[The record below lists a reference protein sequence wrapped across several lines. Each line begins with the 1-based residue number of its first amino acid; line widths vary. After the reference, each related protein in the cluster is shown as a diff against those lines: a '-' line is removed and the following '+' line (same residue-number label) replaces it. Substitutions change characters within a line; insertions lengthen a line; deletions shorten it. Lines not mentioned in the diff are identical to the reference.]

1 MSRGTGAFRMVPL
14 GERGPNFRPE
24 QDYFSVSLVAI
35 HLPGKGFGA
44 QKFAPVIWSSLKHI
58 ALEGEKTLIGVFP
71 AATADKP
78 DFARNDRVQV
88 VDLQLTPRIIAREEL
103 TVDFTLGMVKEK
115 DYLAGAL
122 KVASEMAASPAASFV
137 SQIVPAAAV
146 AKKVVDGVV
155 QTADRIAAALGELLD
170 TDKLQ
175 ALGRYTGTL
184 RAPVASGLVA
194 FTDGREEV
202 GGMQFDAATNQLVN
216 ANGPL
221 KSAYAVLRLQ
231 CEATRPDWMLL
242 PDLNQAWTR
251 IRDAALNGGDIVGAI
266 ELFRITAI
274 TSPDLTRVDAK
285 RLVEAAQQKFA
296 PVLSGAESADGDPGD
311 MAESLSFFLEGAENF
326 TLPAAARTAAT
337 MALPV
342 AFNRALEMVLAHEGG
357 FVDHPADPGGA
368 TNRGV
373 TQATYDAYR
382 KRKGIPKRSVK
393 ELSVDEIK
401 EIYFNGYWRPAMC
414 QEMPNE
420 ALSTLM
426 FDAAVNH
433 GPGQAIKFLQQAA
446 GVPAAECDGKWGPKS
461 RARMIAAAA
470 NISSLIDECLLQRE
484 RFYRLIVERKP
495 QLGAFLRG
503 WMNRLVSL
511 RTYIKPLLI
520 RAPAGPDSESALFE
534 ASPDRSVLRA
544 APPDF
549 SLWEVRAKDPDTI
562 AAQ

>member
-24 QDYFSVSLVAI
+24 QDYFSVALVAI
-35 HLPGKGFGA
+35 HLPGKGLGA
-44 QKFAPVIWSSLKHI
+44 QKFAPVVWSSIKHI
-58 ALEGEKTLIGVFP
+58 ALEGEKTLVGVFP
-71 AATADKP
+71 TATADQP
-78 DFARNDRVQV
+78 DFARKDRVQV

-122 KVASEMAASPAASFV
+122 KVASELAASPAASFV

-146 AKKVVDGVV
+146 ARKVVDGVV
-155 QTADRIAAALGELLD
+155 QTADRIAQALGELLD
-170 TDKLQ
+170 ADKLQ
-175 ALGRYTGTL
+175 ALGRYAGTL

-194 FTDGREEV
+194 FTDAREEI
-202 GGMQFDAATNQLVN
+202 GGMQFDAASNQLVN

-266 ELFRITAI
+266 ELFRITAV

-326 TLPAAARTAAT
+326 TLPTAARTAAT
-337 MALPV
+337 MAMPA
-342 AFNRALEMVLAHEGG
+342 AFNRALEMVLHHEGG

-382 KRKGIPKRSVK
+382 
-393 ELSVDEIK
+393 
-401 EIYFNGYWRPAMC
+401 
-414 QEMPNE
+414 
-420 ALSTLM
+420 
-426 FDAAVNH
+426 
-433 GPGQAIKFLQQAA
+433 
-446 GVPAAECDGKWGPKS
+446 
-461 RARMIAAAA
+461 
-470 NISSLIDECLLQRE
+470 
-484 RFYRLIVERKP
+484 
-495 QLGAFLRG
+495 
-503 WMNRLVSL
+503 
-511 RTYIKPLLI
+511 
-520 RAPAGPDSESALFE
+520 
-534 ASPDRSVLRA
+534 
-544 APPDF
+544 
-549 SLWEVRAKDPDTI
+549 
-562 AAQ
+562 

>member
-1 MSRGTGAFRMVPL
+1 MARGTGAFRMVPL

-44 QKFAPVIWSSLKHI
+44 QKFAPVVWSTVKHI
-58 ALEGEKTLIGVFP
+58 ALEGEKTLVGVFP
-71 AATADKP
+71 TASADKP
-78 DFARNDRVQV
+78 DFACKDRVQV

-103 TVDFTLGMVKEK
+103 TVEFALGMVKEK

-122 KVASEMAASPAASFV
+122 KLAGELASSPAATFI
-137 SQIVPAAAV
+137 SQILPAAAV
-146 AKKVVDGVV
+146 AKTVVDGVV
-155 QTADRIAAALGELLD
+155 QTADRVMQALGELLD
-170 TDKLQ
+170 ADKLQ
-175 ALGRYTGTL
+175 ALGQYAGTL
-184 RAPVASGLVA
+184 RAPLASGLVA
-194 FTDGREEV
+194 FTDSQEEV
-202 GGMQFDAATNQLVN
+202 GGLSFDAASNQLVN
-216 ANGPL
+216 ASGPL

-231 CEATRPDWMLL
+231 CDATRPDWMLL

-266 ELFRITAI
+266 EYFRITAL

-296 PVLSGAESADGDPGD
+296 PVLSGAEAADGDPGD
-311 MAESLSFFLEGAENF
+311 MEESLSFFLEGAENF
-326 TLPAAARTAAT
+326 TLPTAARTAAT
-337 MALPV
+337 MAMPA

-368 TNRGV
+368 TNKGV

-393 ELSVDEIK
+393 ELASDEIK

-414 QEMPNE
+414 PEMPNE
-420 ALSTLM
+420 ALATLM

-446 GVPAAECDGKWGPKS
+446 AVPAAQCDGKWGPRT
-461 RARMIAAAA
+461 RACMIAAAA
-470 NISSLIDECLLQRE
+470 NISNLVDECLLRRE

-511 RTYIKPLLI
+511 RAYVKPLLI
-520 RAPAGPDSESALFE
+520 RAPAGGDTESALFAE
-534 ASPDRSVLRA
+534 SPDREVLRS

>member
-1 MSRGTGAFRMVPL
+1 
-14 GERGPNFRPE
+14 
-24 QDYFSVSLVAI
+24 
-35 HLPGKGFGA
+35 
-44 QKFAPVIWSSLKHI
+44 
-58 ALEGEKTLIGVFP
+58 
-71 AATADKP
+71 
-78 DFARNDRVQV
+78 
-88 VDLQLTPRIIAREEL
+88 
-103 TVDFTLGMVKEK
+103 
-115 DYLAGAL
+115 LA
-122 KVASEMAASPAASFV
+122 SSPAAAFI
-137 SQIVPAAAV
+137 SQIAPAAAM
-146 AKKVVDGVV
+146 ARTVV
-155 QTADRIAAALGELLD
+155 QAADKLAHALGELLD

-175 ALGRYTGTL
+175 ALGRYAGTL

-194 FTDGREEV
+194 FTDSREEV
-202 GGMQFDAATNQLVN
+202 GGLSFDAASNQLVN
-216 ANGPL
+216 ASGPL

-266 ELFRITAI
+266 DFFRVSAL
-274 TSPDLTRVDAK
+274 TSPDLTRIDAK

-337 MALPV
+337 MAMPA

-368 TNRGV
+368 TNKGI
-373 TQATYDAYR
+373 TQGTYDAYR

-393 ELSVDEIK
+393 ELTRDEIK
-401 EIYFNGYWRPAMC
+401 DIYFNGYWRPAMC
-414 QEMPNE
+414 PEMPNE
-420 ALSTLM
+420 ALATLM

-433 GPGQAIKFLQQAA
+433 GPGQAIKFLQQASA
-446 GVPAAECDGKWGPKS
+446 VPSAQCDGKWGPKT
-461 RARMIAAAA
+461 RARVIAAAA
-470 NISSLIDECLLQRE
+470 NISSLVDECLLQRE

-503 WMNRLVSL
+503 WMNRIVSL
-511 RTYIKPLLI
+511 RAYVKPLLI
-520 RAPAGPDSESALFE
+520 RAPAGGDTESALFE
-534 ASPDRSVLRA
+534 QSPDREVLRA

-549 SLWEVRAKDPDTI
+549 SLWEVRAKDPDSI